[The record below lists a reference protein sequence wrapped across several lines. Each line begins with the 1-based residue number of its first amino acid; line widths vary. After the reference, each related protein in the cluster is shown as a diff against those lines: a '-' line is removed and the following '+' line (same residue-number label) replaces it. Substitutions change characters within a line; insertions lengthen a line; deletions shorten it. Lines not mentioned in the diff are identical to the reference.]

1 MAIRDR
7 ADRRRIVCAKPA
19 VGVDCVTPVG
29 DLPPWRGVGATPD
42 PHSCRVQLGQG
53 SAHWAR
59 TRQRAAQS
67 PPSGRGAI
75 RQPADTSGAG
85 RGVTIAMRTVRDV
98 MTGSVIS
105 VAPEMPIKEVARLLV
120 EHRISGLPVVGED
133 GTILGVVTEGD
144 LLVKGHDLGS
154 LQRRPLARIFGE
166 SRDTRSLRAKAEAR
180 TAGQAMSAPAITIG
194 ADASIHEAAAVMIE
208 RKVNRLPVVDGGRLV
223 GIVARADVVRT
234 LARSDDD
241 LAQDVRRDAL
251 WKALWIDPSSF
262 QVEVADGVATV
273 TGRVNRRST
282 AAIVERV
289 VRSVPGIVG
298 VVAQVEWSVDDRG
311 QDAAPPERVS
321 IEGNP

>member
-1 MAIRDR
+1 
-7 ADRRRIVCAKPA
+7 
-19 VGVDCVTPVG
+19 
-29 DLPPWRGVGATPD
+29 
-42 PHSCRVQLGQG
+42 
-53 SAHWAR
+53 
-59 TRQRAAQS
+59 
-67 PPSGRGAI
+67 
-75 RQPADTSGAG
+75 
-85 RGVTIAMRTVRDV
+85 MRTVRDV

-133 GTILGVVTEGD
+133 GAILGVVTEGD
-144 LLVKGHDLGS
+144 LLVKGHGLGS

-273 TGRVNRRST
+273 TGRVIRRST

-298 VVAQVEWSVDDRG
+298 VVARVEWSVDDRG